1 MAFFSKST
9 LLLGALII
17 AYLLPIWL
25 FPYFPTQ
32 DGVSHVY
39 NSQILTE
46 YRNPDYEF
54 RAYYEINWYPF
65 PNWLSHFAL
74 AMLMFV
80 FPPLIAE
87 KVFLSL
93 YVILFPLAMRY
104 FLNAAHRY
112 KPETLRRDTL
122 QNVSAKFGQSNPL
135 TKEPGR
141 QSLVILS
148 FTFIYNYLLL
158 MGFYN
163 FAVSVPLFFLTLGY
177 WYRHRDAISLKR
189 AVLLNLLIVITYFA
203 HLISYAFL
211 LFAIALLSVLHF
223 KRNLPQIFRTGLSIL
238 PAALLLLVYLPTS
251 DLVAGEPPEFGLN
264 RLGELLDN
272 LLGLKVLI
280 AFNEAQALISYAV
293 SALLIFLAVW
303 TLWQNRRTSRP
314 RRTRGRR
321 ARIAE
326 GSPRHAEDFHEDRG
340 FARDRPSRYGVPD
353 ESVGDRGFARDRPS
367 RYGMNAPRAFLILSG
382 VLFGLYL
389 ILPNSIGPGGWVN
402 DRLAILATLTLFAW
416 FRESDKPR
424 WRQVF
429 TGIVTL
435 LAVINVLYIGVLCKN
450 LNAELRE
457 FNAFVGKIE
466 KNKVILPLHFE
477 PRGSSLKVGIFVNAA
492 NYYCL
497 DNGGINLGNYEV
509 QFDYFPV
516 RFNADFET
524 PIQEKEW
531 VQIVHWQPEK
541 IDLCAYADNV
551 DYLLLWG
558 TPNEPTAA
566 PVEREFLPRD
576 APIASKIASEIEACY
591 TLIASEGKLKL
602 FRGNR

>member
-1 MAFFSKST
+1 MTIFSKPT
-9 LLLGALII
+9 WLLGALII

-54 RAYYEINWYPF
+54 RAYYEINGYPF

-104 FLNAAHRY
+104 FLNAAHGY
-112 KPETLRRDTL
+112 EPENLRRDTL
-122 QNVSAKFGQSNPL
+122 RNVDAKFAQPNSL

-141 QSLVILS
+141 HSLVILS

-177 WYRHRDAISLKR
+177 WYRHRDALNVKR
-189 AVLLNLLIVITYFA
+189 AVLLNLLIVVTYFA
-203 HLISYAFL
+203 HLISYAFS
-211 LFAIALLSVLHF
+211 LFSIALLSVLHF
-223 KRNLPQIFRTGLSIL
+223 YHISEQGEPAYRFKRALRPILLTGLSVL

-251 DLVAGEPPEFGLN
+251 DLLAGEPPEFGLG
-264 RLGELLDN
+264 RVGELLDN

-280 AFNEAQALISYAV
+280 AFNEAQGLIAYAV
-293 SALLIFLAVW
+293 VAILIFLAVW
-303 TLWQNRRTSRP
+303 TLWENRKTP
-314 RRTRGRR
+314 
-321 ARIAE
+321 
-326 GSPRHAEDFHEDRG
+326 P
-340 FARDRPSRYGVPD
+340 
-353 ESVGDRGFARDRPS
+353 
-367 RYGMNAPRAFLILSG
+367 MNARSAFFILFG

-416 FRESDKPR
+416 FRDSDKQR
-424 WRQVF
+424 WCRVF

-435 LAVINVLYIGVLCKN
+435 LALVNVLYIGVLCKN

-457 FNAFVGKIE
+457 FNAFVGKVK
-466 KNKVILPLHFE
+466 KNSVILPLHFE

-524 PIQEKEW
+524 PIPEKEW
-531 VQIVHWQPEK
+531 VQIVHWQPEE
-541 IDLCAYADNV
+541 IDLCGYADNV

-558 TPNEPTAA
+558 TPDEPVVAA
-566 PVEREFLPRD
+566 
-576 APIASKIASEIEACY
+576 AIEACY
-591 TLIASEGKLKL
+591 TLIAAEGKLKL
-602 FRGNR
+602 FRGSR

>member
-1 MAFFSKST
+1 MTIFSKPT
-9 LLLGALII
+9 WLLGALII

-54 RAYYEINWYPF
+54 RAYYEINGYPF

-104 FLNAAHRY
+104 FLNAAHGY
-112 KPETLRRDTL
+112 KPENLRRDTL
-122 QNVSAKFGQSNPL
+122 RNVDAKFAQPNPL

-141 QSLVILS
+141 HSLVILS

-177 WYRHRDAISLKR
+177 WYRHRDALNVKR

-203 HLISYAFL
+203 HLISYAFS
-211 LFAIALLSVLHF
+211 LFSIALLSVLHF
-223 KRNLPQIFRTGLSIL
+223 YRISEQGEPAYRFRQALRPVLRTGLSVL

-251 DLVAGEPPEFGLN
+251 DLLAGEPPEFGLG
-264 RLGELLDN
+264 RVGELLDN

-280 AFNEAQALISYAV
+280 AFNEAQGLIAYAV
-293 SALLIFLAVW
+293 VAILIFLAVW
-303 TLWQNRRTSRP
+303 TLWENRKTP
-314 RRTRGRR
+314 
-321 ARIAE
+321 
-326 GSPRHAEDFHEDRG
+326 P
-340 FARDRPSRYGVPD
+340 
-353 ESVGDRGFARDRPS
+353 
-367 RYGMNAPRAFLILSG
+367 MNARSAFFILFG

-424 WRQVF
+424 WRRVF

-435 LAVINVLYIGVLCKN
+435 LALVNVLYIGVLCKN

-457 FNAFVGKIE
+457 FNAFVGKVE
-466 KNKVILPLHFE
+466 KNSVILPLHFE

-524 PIQEKEW
+524 PIPEKEW
-531 VQIVHWQPEK
+531 VQIVHWQPEE
-541 IDLCAYADNV
+541 IDLCGYADNV

-558 TPNEPTAA
+558 TPDEPVVAA
-566 PVEREFLPRD
+566 
-576 APIASKIASEIEACY
+576 AIEACY
-591 TLIASEGKLKL
+591 TLIAAEGKLKL
-602 FRGNR
+602 FRGTR

>member
-1 MAFFSKST
+1 MTIFSKST
-9 LLLGALII
+9 WLLGALII

-54 RAYYEINWYPF
+54 RAYYEINGYPF

-93 YVILFPLAMRY
+93 YVILFPLAIRY
-104 FLNAAHRY
+104 FLNAAHGY
-112 KPETLRRDTL
+112 KPE
-122 QNVSAKFGQSNPL
+122 NL

-141 QSLVILS
+141 HSLVILS

-177 WYRHRDAISLKR
+177 WYRHRDALNVKC

-203 HLISYAFL
+203 HLISYAFS
-211 LFAIALLSVLHF
+211 LFSIALLSVLHF
-223 KRNLPQIFRTGLSIL
+223 YHISEQGEPAYRFKRTLRPVLRTGLSVL

-251 DLVAGEPPEFGLN
+251 DLLAGEPPEFGLG
-264 RLGELLDN
+264 RVGELLDN

-280 AFNEAQALISYAV
+280 AFNEAQGLIAYAV
-293 SALLIFLAVW
+293 VAILIFLAVW
-303 TLWQNRRTSRP
+303 TLWENRKTP
-314 RRTRGRR
+314 
-321 ARIAE
+321 
-326 GSPRHAEDFHEDRG
+326 P
-340 FARDRPSRYGVPD
+340 
-353 ESVGDRGFARDRPS
+353 
-367 RYGMNAPRAFLILSG
+367 MNARSAFFILFG

-416 FRESDKPR
+416 FRESDKQR
-424 WRQVF
+424 WRRVF

-435 LAVINVLYIGVLCKN
+435 LALVNVLYIGVLCKN

-457 FNAFVGKIE
+457 FNAFVGKVE
-466 KNKVILPLHFE
+466 KNSVILPLHFE

-524 PIQEKEW
+524 PIPEKEW
-531 VQIVHWQPEK
+531 VQIVHWQPEE
-541 IDLCAYADNV
+541 IDLCGYADNV

-558 TPNEPTAA
+558 TPDEPVVAA
-566 PVEREFLPRD
+566 
-576 APIASKIASEIEACY
+576 AIEACY
-591 TLIASEGKLKL
+591 TLIAAEGKLKL
-602 FRGNR
+602 FRGSR